1 MLPDPGRGH
10 HDRSEVE
17 AVAHRGQS
25 LVELRHGQ
33 PTRQERQVRP
43 DLGHVHPAQHVNEAK
58 EEVSKEMHR
67 VVIFNFVELVG
78 PSVNE
83 QTSSPAASTRK
94 LL

>member
-1 MLPDPGRGH
+1 MLLDHGRRH

-17 AVAHRGQS
+17 AVAHRNQS

-33 PTRQERQVRP
+33 PARQECQVRP
-43 DLGHVHPAQHVNEAK
+43 DLGHVHPTQHVNEAK
-58 EEVSKEMHR
+58 EEVSKEAHL
-67 VVIFNFVELVG
+67 VVIFNFIELVG

-83 QTSSPAASTRK
+83 QTSSLAASTKK